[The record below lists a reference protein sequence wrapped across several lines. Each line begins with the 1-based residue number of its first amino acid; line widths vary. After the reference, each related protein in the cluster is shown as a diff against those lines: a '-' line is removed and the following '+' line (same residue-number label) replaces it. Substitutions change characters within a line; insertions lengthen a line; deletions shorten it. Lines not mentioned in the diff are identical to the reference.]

1 MMNDTSSLL
10 SHLATRRSAKP
21 RRLIAPGPS
30 SGQLDAMLTIAAR
43 TPDHGKLAPWRF
55 VVIDHDRRHEFAQM
69 LDAAY
74 RRERPEAGRIEH
86 EAVAA
91 FAHQAPCL
99 IVVLS
104 VPDTASSIPL
114 WEQQLS
120 CGAATMNLLHAAH
133 AYGFAASWIT
143 GWAAFNRDVA
153 ASLGARPDDRVAGF
167 VFVGT
172 SGDSPEER
180 PRPALAD
187 IVRHWSAGHADTGED
202 RPDVTA

>member
-21 RRLIAPGPS
+21 RKLIAPGPS
-30 SGQLDAMLTIAAR
+30 FGQLDAILTIAAR

-55 VVIDHDRRHEFAQM
+55 VVIDHDRREEFAQM
-69 LDAAY
+69 LDTAY
-74 RRERPEAGRIEH
+74 CRERPEAGRIEH

-104 VPDTASSIPL
+104 APDITSSIPL

-133 AYGFAASWIT
+133 AYGFATSWIT
-143 GWAAFNRDVA
+143 GWAAFNGDVA
-153 ASLGARPDDRVAGF
+153 ASLGARSDDRVAGF
-167 VFVGT
+167 VFIGT
-172 SGDSPEER
+172 SSDSPDER
-180 PRPALAD
+180 PRPELAD
-187 IVRHWSAGHADTGED
+187 VVRHWSGGQADTGED
-202 RPDVTA
+202 RPDETA